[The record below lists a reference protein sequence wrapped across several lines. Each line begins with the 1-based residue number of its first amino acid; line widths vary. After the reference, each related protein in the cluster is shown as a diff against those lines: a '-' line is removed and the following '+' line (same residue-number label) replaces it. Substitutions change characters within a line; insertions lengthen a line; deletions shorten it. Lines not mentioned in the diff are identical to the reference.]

1 MKLAIVG
8 GRDFNDKELFNKT
21 MIEFIDKVSV
31 VISGAAKGADTFG
44 ENWAKEN
51 KIDTIIHLPNWEKH
65 GKAAGYVRNKLIIED
80 CDMCIAFWDGKS
92 KGTESSIKL
101 CKQSNKPIKIVKYE
115 TIYRG
120 NTVQ

>member
-92 KGTESSIKL
+92 KGTESSINL
-101 CKQSNKPIKIVKYE
+101 CKQSNKPIKIVKY
-115 TIYRG
+115 
-120 NTVQ
+120 